1 MCSKRVS
8 PSSTFCLCFKYLLTS
23 TGIIPAEIGELKKLK
38 VLRLHLNNL
47 SGEVPV
53 GTSLGV

>member
-1 MCSKRVS
+1 MA
-8 PSSTFCLCFKYLLTS
+8 S

-38 VLRLHLNNL
+38 VLRLHFNEL

-53 GTSLGV
+53 RTSLGVKM